1 MVTIYVLPETKEN
14 YPTSKAFHGKIANI
28 SLRICFGWYDP
39 VVIFNFSHLVAR
51 YGTWH
56 CLFLSLQTD
65 LWAKSL
71 NASLLWKIFPL
82 ACFFGFSYLAAHQI
96 FRPSNRYEFVFRF
109 PFDRQGC
116 WFSHFLRSVTTS
128 PKSRP
133 MAAELWPLGELWRNP
148 PCSPGQLGERGP
160 EIKNIPCEY
169 RGLL

>member
-1 MVTIYVLPETKEN
+1 MYCQRQRRTIPHLKRSME
-14 YPTSKAFHGKIANI
+14 KIANI

-71 NASLLWKIFPL
+71 NASVLWKIFTW
-82 ACFFGFSYLAAHQI
+82 ACFFCFYLTAHKI
-96 FRPSNRYEFVFRF
+96 FRPSNHYKFVFRF

-116 WFSHFLRSVTTS
+116 WFSHFPLSGTTS

-148 PCSPGQLGERGP
+148 PCSPAQLGDNGP
-160 EIKNIPCEY
+160 EIKNISCEY
-169 RGLL
+169 HGLL